1 MTAYLAHQQAQ
12 RFLYQQQLEKDLA
25 ESQADIYVLNARE
38 LTEFW
43 LTVQRHEGKSQ
54 SQIESVFNDL
64 TGMDLSKQLLA
75 TGRDFGSASKDLT
88 TVAVL
93 GADLKRGSRFFESYR
108 TVTQNGRNYI
118 IFKGNHRARL
128 IIKGTR
134 YLATNTVMLKMAIGG
149 EGLKASAKSGFIV
162 SIVFSVTLHS
172 IQWIFEDEYRWTHW
186 LAGVTTDLVKIVIAS
201 AAGYLASI
209 ATAAGIAALTGGT
222 IAVLPLAIGVVVCVG
237 VGFTLNAIDDHFQI
251 TQSLVKHL
259 EQKEAYIKRKAYD
272 GVYYVIRSATESV
285 QRKLIKSATRKINEL
300 VRFKFQLW
308 N

>member
-12 RFLYQQQLEKDLA
+12 RFLFQQQLEKDLA

-75 TGRDFGSASKDLT
+75 AGRDFGSASKDLT

-134 YLATNTVMLKMAIGG
+134 YLATNTLMVELAIGK
-149 EGLKASAKSGFIV
+149 EGLKASAKSAFFV
-162 SIVFSVTLHS
+162 SVVFSVTLHS
-172 IQWIFEDEYRWTHW
+172 IQWLFEDEYRWSNW
-186 LAGVTTDLVKIVIAS
+186 LAGVSTDLVKITIAS
-201 AAGYLASI
+201 AAGYFAAVGVAALMGATVVAVVPIVAGVAISLLAGYFLNVIDNHLKVTESLVRWFEYQERSVLEKMNE
-209 ATAAGIAALTGGT
+209 GIAYIVASSATYIQRQLYKASVER
-222 IAVLPLAIGVVVCVG
+222 IS
-237 VGFTLNAIDDHFQI
+237 QI
-251 TQSLVKHL
+251 L
-259 EQKEAYIKRKAYD
+259 RKAP
-272 GVYYVIRSATESV
+272 
-285 QRKLIKSATRKINEL
+285 LPWL
-300 VRFKFQLW
+300 
-308 N
+308 